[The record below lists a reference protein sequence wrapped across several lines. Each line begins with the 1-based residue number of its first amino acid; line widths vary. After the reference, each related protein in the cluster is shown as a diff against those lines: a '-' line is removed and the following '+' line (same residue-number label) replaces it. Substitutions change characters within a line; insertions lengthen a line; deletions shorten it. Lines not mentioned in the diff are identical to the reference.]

1 MTSDAWHTRSFELVL
16 PLNVVAGGLLA
27 FSSVAA
33 TAAAAAA
40 AQCHAEVK
48 FNTTSDASMSRI
60 QCH

>member
-1 MTSDAWHTRSFELVL
+1 MMSDAWHTRSFELVL

-33 TAAAAAA
+33 AAAAAA